1 MTQKGNLSLLLFL
14 GVAVTA
20 IVVIIMAM
28 GGVGNVPSPSPTP
41 SDARTQ
47 EIMQQGASDET
58 SSIESDLQTTEF
70 AGLDAE
76 LTDIDKEV
84 SSQ

>member
-28 GGVGNVPSPSPTP
+28 SGVSNVPSPSPTP
-41 SDARTQ
+41 SDVKTQ
-47 EIMQQGASDET
+47 EIMQQGTSDEA
-58 SSIESDLQTTEF
+58 SSIESDLQATEF
-70 AGLDAE
+70 AGLDTE
-76 LTDIDKEV
+76 LTDIDRELK
-84 SSQ
+84 Q